1 MQTGLSETREQGEEH
16 GGQLH
21 EHGGQL
27 DPDTPVDQEVYEVI
41 FKASKRMMQDGES
54 RDSETMP

>member
-1 MQTGLSETREQGEEH
+1 
-16 GGQLH
+16 
-21 EHGGQL
+21 
-27 DPDTPVDQEVYEVI
+27 VYEVI